1 MASVD
6 YAYRYEGAS
15 RLETGSGERGGTL
28 RLASSPGAGQ
38 QAPFFSGRL
47 VLPRHTAD
55 LLLGLSEVVRSR
67 YSIPPAMLK
76 KTLAM
81 ADPVITCHEPAVG
94 APPIRFEGFSSCCG
108 VYARIDLLEDAI
120 EPDSIS
126 PGTTNVDF
134 GPSMRTALTRLTD
147 SDSVGLRVGKGE
159 VALDKAGGEATIE
172 KKVALPMRWLKGFVE
187 VQAYQARM
195 EPKFELAGA
204 AARAFLRAFPRSM
217 NLQTNAWVTQVRDG
231 LRIGQTET
239 SGAVNVGGIARVRA
253 LEDLARYTTG
263 LRVYSDGRGATGWL
277 LETKA
282 ARFHLVL
289 SPETWRGFSGEGQAL
304 EELAGTEGEKV
315 LGRVRAALRWQ
326 PLVDAGDLAEGNGL
340 SPATVDQAL
349 ARLGAAGLAGYDLVA
364 GAYFHRELPF
374 DLEAVESMQPRLKAA
389 RKLVAEGGVQIDGEE
404 AWVRGS
410 GVEHRVLIGG
420 EDGPKCTC
428 AWYAKHRNE
437 RGPCKHILATQIL
450 RGDSDDV

>member
-15 RLETGSGERGGTL
+15 RLETASGERGGTL

-81 ADPVITCHEPAVG
+81 ADPVITCHEPAGG

-108 VYARIDLLEDAI
+108 VYARIDLREDAI

-159 VALDKAGGEATIE
+159 
-172 KKVALPMRWLKGFVE
+172 
-187 VQAYQARM
+187 
-195 EPKFELAGA
+195 
-204 AARAFLRAFPRSM
+204 
-217 NLQTNAWVTQVRDG
+217 
-231 LRIGQTET
+231 
-239 SGAVNVGGIARVRA
+239 
-253 LEDLARYTTG
+253 
-263 LRVYSDGRGATGWL
+263 
-277 LETKA
+277 
-282 ARFHLVL
+282 
-289 SPETWRGFSGEGQAL
+289 
-304 EELAGTEGEKV
+304 
-315 LGRVRAALRWQ
+315 
-326 PLVDAGDLAEGNGL
+326 
-340 SPATVDQAL
+340 
-349 ARLGAAGLAGYDLVA
+349 
-364 GAYFHRELPF
+364 
-374 DLEAVESMQPRLKAA
+374 
-389 RKLVAEGGVQIDGEE
+389 
-404 AWVRGS
+404 
-410 GVEHRVLIGG
+410 
-420 EDGPKCTC
+420 
-428 AWYAKHRNE
+428 
-437 RGPCKHILATQIL
+437 
-450 RGDSDDV
+450 